1 MKDQDMIILNYIYL
15 FYMKLLQ
22 ETLQNYNESLTRIS
36 SVAKRILIRNQ
47 HFLGIMNKRSMGN
60 IAPISTT

>member
-1 MKDQDMIILNYIYL
+1 MIILNYIYL

-22 ETLQNYNESLTRIS
+22 ETLQNHNERLTQIS
-36 SVAKRILIRNQ
+36 SVAKRILVRNQ
-47 HFLGIMNKRSMGN
+47 YFLGIMNKRSMGN

>member
-22 ETLQNYNESLTRIS
+22 ETLQNYNESLTQIS
-36 SVAKRILIRNQ
+36 SVAKRILVRNQ
-47 HFLGIMNKRSMGN
+47 HFVGIMNK
-60 IAPISTT
+60 

>member
-1 MKDQDMIILNYIYL
+1 MIILNYIYL

-22 ETLQNYNESLTRIS
+22 ETLQNYNESLTQIS
-36 SVAKRILIRNQ
+36 SVAKRILVRNQ
-47 HFLGIMNKRSMGN
+47 HFLGITNKRSMGN